1 MKSKKIKYL
10 NKEFGSFREDLV
22 NFAKT
27 YFPNTYNDFSPEST
41 GMMFIEMAAY
51 VGDVLSYYTDYQ
63 MKEQMLT
70 QASERE
76 NVMILAQSFGYTPT
90 VTAPS
95 SATLNVYMVVPRVLS
110 GSEEV
115 IVPDWRYALTI
126 NSGLEASSI
135 GANPVR
141 FRTDEPIIFNNFDNS
156 VVTTVYETDGNGK
169 PTFFL
174 LKKQVQIYSGEVAKE
189 TFPTPTNP
197 QKYWKMKLLRNDIIS
212 IKSVIDSDNDTW
224 YEVPFLAQD
233 TVFVDEPNLYWDD
246 YKQYSGSVPYLLN
259 LKKVPNRFIKRITSD
274 DQVELQ
280 FGAGI
285 SDNPDEIII
294 PNPTDY
300 NNIAVND
307 ITGIDNA
314 LDPSN
319 FMYTKTYGQIPYDT
333 TLTIEYTYGGGID
346 TNVAQGNITEIS
358 NISFDT
364 LATGLVDATI
374 NTVKSSVAVINST
387 AATGGSSAETTDEI
401 RQNALASF
409 ATQYRAVTQEDYIT
423 RAMSLPPKYGQIAKV
438 YLNQDAQF
446 NWKHQEIANP
456 LALNLYT
463 LGYDANKHLTKL
475 NSAVKR
481 NLKTYIDRY
490 RILTDA
496 INILDAFIINIGVKF
511 EVIAFPQY
519 NKNEVLLSCI
529 NSIRELFNITKWQI
543 NQPIVISDIMNELL
557 LVEGVRNVNNVEI
570 FNRYLNSEGYSGN
583 LYSIIIATKGGIVFP
598 SLDPSC
604 WELKYPSRDIL
615 GKVR

>member
-1 MKSKKIKYL
+1 MRNKKVKYL
-10 NKEFGSFREDLV
+10 NKEFESFKEDLT

-27 YFPNTYNDFSPEST
+27 YFPNTYNDFSPESP

-63 MKEQMLT
+63 MKEQMLS
-70 QASERE
+70 QASERK
-76 NVMILAQSFGYTPT
+76 NVMTIAQSFGYTPT
-90 VTAPS
+90 VTSPS
-95 SATLNVYMVVPRVLS
+95 SATLDVYMIVPAIT
-110 GSEEV
+110 SEEEET
-115 IVPDWRYALTI
+115 PDWRYALTI
-126 NSGLEASSI
+126 NSGLEVSST
-135 GANPVR
+135 GANSIR
-141 FRTDEPIIFNNFDNS
+141 FRADEPIIFNNFDNS
-156 VVTTVYETDGNGK
+156 IIPTIYETDGNGK
-169 PTFFL
+169 PTHFL
-174 LKKQVQIYSGEVAKE
+174 LKKQVQVYSGEVAKE
-189 TFPTPTNP
+189 QFSTPTNP
-197 QKYWKMKLLRNDIIS
+197 QKYWKMKLLRDDIIS
-212 IKSVIDSDNDTW
+212 IKSVVDSDNDNW

-233 TVFVDEPNLYWDD
+233 AVFIDEPNLYWDD
-246 YKQYSGSVPYLLN
+246 YKQYSGSVPYLLK
-259 LKKVPNRFIKRITSD
+259 LKKVPNRFIKRVDSD
-274 DQVELQ
+274 NKFELQ

-285 SDNPDEIII
+285 SDNPDEVIV

-300 NNIAVND
+300 NSIAIND
-307 ITGIDNA
+307 VTGIDNA

-346 TNVAQGNITEIS
+346 SNVAVGEITNIS
-358 NISFDT
+358 NISFDVP
-364 LATGLVDATI
+364 ATGLEQATI
-374 NTVKSSVAVINST
+374 DTVQSSVAVINTT
-387 AATGGSSAETTDEI
+387 AATGGSSAETIDEI

-446 NWKHQEIANP
+446 NWKHQEIPNP

-490 RILTDA
+490 RMLTDA

-511 EVIAFPQY
+511 EIITFPQY
-519 NKNEVLLSCI
+519 NKNEVLLNCI
-529 NSIRELFNITKWQI
+529 NSIKDLFDITKWQI
-543 NQPIVISDIMNELL
+543 NQPIVISDIMSELL

-570 FNRYLNSEGYSGN
+570 FNRYLESEGYSGN
-583 LYSIIIATKGGIVFP
+583 YYSITLATKDGIVFP
-598 SLDPSC
+598 SLDPSIFS
-604 WELKYPSRDIL
+604 LKYPSKDIL
-615 GKVR
+615 GKAR